1 MISAQSNY
9 ALAAL
14 IRAGMWIG
22 TTIGSVLMLTIP
34 LAMVLGWIAARRG
47 LLDDPAA
54 HRRTLVRIA
63 VWGIAIGAVGGLPTA
78 LAFTGVLP
86 VPAMNSWMLSGFD
99 QLTGVAGGAGYAAAF
114 GLLALRI
121 GSRPGRI
128 ASAIAGVGRRS
139 LSFYLLQSVLFAPL
153 LTAWGF
159 GLGQHAGTAIAFA
172 IAVGVWLLSVVI
184 AAVMDA
190 RNARGPAERLLRR
203 LTYGP
208 HDPAR

>member
-1 MISAQSNY
+1 
-9 ALAAL
+9 
-14 IRAGMWIG
+14 
-22 TTIGSVLMLTIP
+22 MLTIP